1 MSIISE
7 FERLLSKCFYLVLK
21 RPVENT
27 EKPYSIRSYRIMIPL
42 WCYMRLFRVE
52 RVREADKGKNKGKK
66 SRRNEITPGGGM
78 KEICGFVRGQ
88 LQRWS
93 YSFLLWCGSTA
104 IVDSGALPQQIHPIR
119 DHCPRT
125 CLYSVSGPLPP
136 NDGVSAVG

>member
-1 MSIISE
+1 
-7 FERLLSKCFYLVLK
+7 
-21 RPVENT
+21 
-27 EKPYSIRSYRIMIPL
+27 MIPL

-93 YSFLLWCGSTA
+93 CSFLLWCGSTA

-119 DHCPRT
+119 DHCLPAHAFIRFRDHCPRT
-125 CLYSVSGPLPP
+125 MAFPRWDENVFPPRPAGSYLLGTRLAVRSSVAMQILIHF
-136 NDGVSAVG
+136 

>member
-1 MSIISE
+1 
-7 FERLLSKCFYLVLK
+7 
-21 RPVENT
+21 
-27 EKPYSIRSYRIMIPL
+27 MIPL
-42 WCYMRLFRVE
+42 WCYMRLFRVG

-78 KEICGFVRGQ
+78 KEICGLLRGQ

-93 YSFLLWCGSTA
+93 CSFLLWCGSTA

-125 CLYSVSGPLPP
+125 CLYSVSGPLPRTMVFP
-136 NDGVSAVG
+136 RWDEKVFPPRPAGSYPLGTRLAVRSSVAIVKS